1 MLNRKIS
8 TRRIYFPRP
17 LIGIN
22 SSVSERNRLKF
33 ESYKPSYFVLF
44 METDEKDETALKDLD
59 QMYKQ
64 QQEKSLEKPNKAYQ
78 GAQCH
83 IPEISPPPRA
93 ETRDYDDL
101 NVRESGD
108 NKNNNWP
115 LINLRNIII
124 KVFKGNNISLEDL
137 NIKYYEFNIVLAL
150 LDKKFKNTSFPI
162 ATKETFNFAYKKA
175 AIDLINDISFLGIS
189 YKRVEENNK
198 FIFKMALNHLRNS
211 FLRIKGLKN
220 NKKGELSFY
229 EYYFKDLADQTGN
242 QFDAFF
248 DPLYKTTLKNK
259 VFKSIN
265 TRYLKLLMQ
274 SERFKAA
281 FTNFLNIVCREVHEA
296 NIVLKV
302 NEFMVYLRQN
312 TQTSKTEEERESLYR
327 VFDDDLRRKRKF
339 KIPWTV
345 HEAENAITQFKNRM
359 KLK

>member
-1 MLNRKIS
+1 MLNKKIS

-33 ESYKPSYFVLF
+33 ESYKPSYLVLF
-44 METDEKDETALKDLD
+44 METDETELKHLD
-59 QMYKQ
+59 QMQEQ
-64 QQEKSLEKPNKAYQ
+64 QQGNLLEKPNKAYQ
-78 GAQCH
+78 DALC
-83 IPEISPPPRA
+83 ITPKTPLPFRA

-101 NVRESGD
+101 NVRESDD
-108 NKNNNWP
+108 NKNNNW
-115 LINLRNIII
+115 LIANLRNIII
-124 KVFKGNNISLEDL
+124 KVFKGNNISLDDL

-150 LDKKFKNTSFPI
+150 LNKKFKNTNFPT

-175 AIDLINDISFLGIS
+175 AIDLINDISFLGVS

-211 FLRIKGLKN
+211 FLKIKGLKN
-220 NKKGELSFY
+220 NKRGELSFY
-229 EYYFKDLADQTGN
+229 EYYFKDLAERTGN

-265 TRYLKLLMQ
+265 TRYLNLLMK
-274 SERFKAA
+274 SERFKEA
-281 FTNFLNIVCREVHEA
+281 FINFLNNVCREVHEV
-296 NIVLKV
+296 NIELKV
-302 NEFMVYLRQN
+302 NEFIIYLRQN
-312 TQTSKTEEERESLYR
+312 TERSRTDKERESLYR
-327 VFDDDLRRKRKF
+327 VFEDDLRRKRKF